1 MIYYNRKRTLLKEGN
16 LEENMEIKLDENF
29 EIDIIDMG
37 ENGEGIGK
45 VDGFTIF
52 VDGGIVGD
60 KVRVKLIKKEK
71 ALWYG

>member
-45 VDGFTIF
+45 VDGFTILST
-52 VDGGIVGD
+52 VE
-60 KVRVKLIKKEK
+60 L
-71 ALWYG
+71 